1 MSNIDKPMT
10 NRELVDAA
18 IELAGEFYATQGYSH
33 RPGFK
38 YWESPHPHEQQVFQ
52 MACRAF
58 EVIRGSDVMEAVADL
73 EDEE

>member
-1 MSNIDKPMT
+1 MTEQTMT

-18 IELAGEFYATQGYSH
+18 IELAGDFYSMMGYEH

-38 YWESPHPHEQQVFQ
+38 YWESPHPQEQRVFQ

-58 EVIRGSDVMEAVADL
+58 EVIRGSDVMDAVADVK
-73 EDEE
+73 DEE